1 MKKWLLGL
9 LTAMVAVSLAACTP
23 TTDKQKETKSAEEVQ
38 AQIEAQTTGGA
49 SDKVPDPNVA
59 PVAIISVYHKGDGDS
74 LVQDMDSLDT
84 EGLDA
89 QLLVDKLIEYGVL
102 TDGTEVLSFDI
113 EGKDENAVGTLDLNQ
128 AESAEGCSDKMFLTE
143 IGNTFTENFELSKLK
158 LKVNGG
164 NYEGDD
170 IKQGDSDYLTYN
182 ADYESVE

>member
-1 MKKWLLGL
+1 MSRRRRRREPGIIREILGWIFYIIVIL
-9 LTAMVAVSLAACTP
+9 VLTYVIITYVGQRTSVSGSSME
-23 TTDKQKETKSAEEVQ
+23 TTLS
-38 AQIEAQTTGGA
+38 
-49 SDKVPDPNVA
+49 
-59 PVAIISVYHKGDGDS
+59 DGD
-74 LVQDMDSLDT
+74 
-84 EGLDA
+84 

>member
-1 MKKWLLGL
+1 MSRRRRRREPGIIREILGWIIYIIVIL
-9 LTAMVAVSLAACTP
+9 VLTYVIITYVGQRTSVSGSSME
-23 TTDKQKETKSAEEVQ
+23 TTLS
-38 AQIEAQTTGGA
+38 
-49 SDKVPDPNVA
+49 
-59 PVAIISVYHKGDGDS
+59 DGD
-74 LVQDMDSLDT
+74 
-84 EGLDA
+84 

>member
-1 MKKWLLGL
+1 MSRRRRRREPGIIREILGWIFYIIVIL
-9 LTAMVAVSLAACTP
+9 VLTYVIITYVGQRTSVSGSSME
-23 TTDKQKETKSAEEVQ
+23 TTLS
-38 AQIEAQTTGGA
+38 
-49 SDKVPDPNVA
+49 
-59 PVAIISVYHKGDGDS
+59 DGD
-74 LVQDMDSLDT
+74 
-84 EGLDA
+84 

-102 TDGTEVLSFDI
+102 TDVTEVLSFDI
-113 EGKDENAVGTLDLNQ
+113 EGKDENAVGTLDLSQ